1 MSNKSSTALVGSY
14 DSVDEAS
21 ADAEAVAD
29 AHRRGNV
36 GHVEI
41 AVVSRDEIGKLTWN
55 QHERLGGIHLSHAPS
70 QELLRLSDQL
80 GASSVTLVVIGSS
93 DDSAVVEQA
102 ATRARE
108 RNTMVIEHLSMA
120 EGFFSGGGGDAPGGD
135 TGFEDGSVGHLGV

>member
-1 MSNKSSTALVGSY
+1 MSNNNSSALVGSY
-14 DSVDEAS
+14 DTVDEAS

-55 QHERLGGIHLSHAPS
+55 QHERLGGIHLSHTPS
-70 QELLRLSDQL
+70 EELVRLSDQL
-80 GASSVTLVVIGSS
+80 GANSVTLLVIGSC
-93 DDSAVVEQA
+93 DDSAVIEET
-102 ATRARE
+102 ATRARNRTTE
-108 RNTMVIEHLSMA
+108 VIEHLSMA
-120 EGFFSGGGGDAPGGD
+120 EGFFAGGGGFAPGTD

>member
-1 MSNKSSTALVGSY
+1 MSNKNSSALVGSY
-14 DSVDEAS
+14 DTVDQAS
-21 ADAEAVAD
+21 ADAEAVVD

-55 QHERLGGIHLSHAPS
+55 QHERLGGIHLSHAPTE
-70 QELLRLSDQL
+70 ELVRLSDHL
-80 GASSVTLVVIGSS
+80 GANSVTLLVIGSS
-93 DDSAVVEQA
+93 DDSAVIEQT

-108 RNTMVIEHLSMA
+108 RTTQVIEHLSMA
-120 EGFFSGGGGDAPGGD
+120 EGFFSDSYGAPPEED